1 MNDPWQ
7 NRLGLNGLQ
16 QTDQRIHGQAMTGRT
31 PFPNLG
37 QWIDLWHIFSL
48 IHQIPYNTYT
58 NPVQSRL
65 LFSNNLNL
73 SLEFQKINLLNLF
86 KNYSK
91 IRFWLKC
98 TLPMSI
104 SKLIKQKALTAGD
117 ISLVIQ
123 LAWEDRTTF
132 ETIRERIGLSE
143 AEVINLMRA
152 ELKPRSFSLWRK
164 RVKGRT
170 TKHRALRHQ
179 DMKFDD
185 RQIADHRRANC

>member
-1 MNDPWQ
+1 
-7 NRLGLNGLQ
+7 
-16 QTDQRIHGQAMTGRT
+16 
-31 PFPNLG
+31 
-37 QWIDLWHIFSL
+37 
-48 IHQIPYNTYT
+48 
-58 NPVQSRL
+58 
-65 LFSNNLNL
+65 
-73 SLEFQKINLLNLF
+73 
-86 KNYSK
+86 
-91 IRFWLKC
+91 
-98 TLPMSI
+98 MSI

-132 ETIRERIGLSE
+132 ETIQERVGLSE

-152 ELKPRSFSLWRK
+152 ELKPHSFSLWRK

-170 TKHRALRHQ
+170 TKHRALRPP

>member
-1 MNDPWQ
+1 MP
-7 NRLGLNGLQ
+7 
-16 QTDQRIHGQAMTGRT
+16 
-31 PFPNLG
+31 
-37 QWIDLWHIFSL
+37 
-48 IHQIPYNTYT
+48 
-58 NPVQSRL
+58 
-65 LFSNNLNL
+65 
-73 SLEFQKINLLNLF
+73 
-86 KNYSK
+86 
-91 IRFWLKC
+91 
-98 TLPMSI
+98 I

-170 TKHRALRHQ
+170 TKHRTLRHP

>member
-1 MNDPWQ
+1 
-7 NRLGLNGLQ
+7 
-16 QTDQRIHGQAMTGRT
+16 
-31 PFPNLG
+31 
-37 QWIDLWHIFSL
+37 
-48 IHQIPYNTYT
+48 
-58 NPVQSRL
+58 
-65 LFSNNLNL
+65 
-73 SLEFQKINLLNLF
+73 
-86 KNYSK
+86 
-91 IRFWLKC
+91 
-98 TLPMSI
+98 MSI

-170 TKHRALRHQ
+170 TKHRALRHP